1 MKNKNRP
8 KREKQYK
15 KPKIK
20 KHKPFNPW
28 IIKYFDLTGNGIESR
43 NKMKDNSRSGGLG
56 FCSVLTIVF
65 IVLKLCDVI
74 HWSWIWVLSPSWI
87 PLILVILF
95 ILYIKVQDKGDD
107 WFDS

>member
-1 MKNKNRP
+1 
-8 KREKQYK
+8 
-15 KPKIK
+15 
-20 KHKPFNPW
+20 
-28 IIKYFDLTGNGIESR
+28 
-43 NKMKDNSRSGGLG
+43 MKDNSRSGGLS

-95 ILYIKVQDKGDD
+95 LLYIKVQDKGDD
-107 WFDS
+107 WFDP

>member
-1 MKNKNRP
+1 
-8 KREKQYK
+8 
-15 KPKIK
+15 
-20 KHKPFNPW
+20 
-28 IIKYFDLTGNGIESR
+28 
-43 NKMKDNSRSGGLG
+43 MKDNSRSGGLS

-95 ILYIKVQDKGDD
+95 LLYIKVQEKGDD
-107 WFDS
+107 WFDP